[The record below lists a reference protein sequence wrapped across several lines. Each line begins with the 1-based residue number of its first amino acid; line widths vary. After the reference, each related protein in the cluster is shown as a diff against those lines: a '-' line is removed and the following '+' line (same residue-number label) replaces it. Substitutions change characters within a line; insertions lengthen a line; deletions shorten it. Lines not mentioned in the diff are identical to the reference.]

1 VRTIFNIDMR
11 YFDKACALI
20 TGAVI
25 LAFALLMAIIS
36 LPLELGGRFCSL
48 LVAHLLDAVGDD

>member
-1 VRTIFNIDMR
+1 MR